1 MNLTAARE
9 LNKQEEAQQQ
19 LHLWAAILAT
29 HDALIAG
36 GLTGLPAV
44 HVERAKAALL
54 RAGDKDAGDYTD
66 TELRAIIVTSG
77 ARVWSEIDDG
87 DPIFRNEAVVGS
99 NGDLYITTQQ
109 HYKRSD
115 LLPGS
120 TAARTLFRLLRTEP
134 EDSTVLDFVWG
145 ELVPYGVKRRDPQD
159 GKVYT
164 PIHEQGVTLYE
175 PHYPHLV
182 PSEYKLVEDSSGGD
196 GGDDTVPRWAD
207 LEDGHTFNVGD
218 RFSDYGK
225 TYEVLRQFFKADSY
239 RPPALIGDFYQ
250 LAE

>member
-66 TELRAIIVTSG
+66 TELRAITVTSG

-159 GKVYT
+159 GKV
-164 PIHEQGVTLYE
+164 
-175 PHYPHLV
+175 
-182 PSEYKLVEDSSGGD
+182 
-196 GGDDTVPRWAD
+196 RWQH
-207 LEDGHTFNVGD
+207 GSRRN
-218 RFSDYGK
+218 GK
-225 TYEVLRQFFKADSY
+225 SFQ
-239 RPPALIGDFYQ
+239 
-250 LAE
+250 

>member
-1 MNLTAARE
+1 MNLTAVRE

-66 TELRAIIVTSG
+66 TELRTITVTSG

-134 EDSTVLDFVWG
+134 EDGTVLDFVWG
-145 ELVPYGVKRRDPQD
+145 ELVPYGAKRRDPQD

-196 GGDDTVPRWAD
+196 VGDDTVLRWAD

-218 RFSDYGK
+218 RFSDDGK

>member
-66 TELRAIIVTSG
+66 TELRAITVTSG

-164 PIHEQGVTLYE
+164 PTAATIPCRAGLIWRTATPSTSVT
-175 PHYPHLV
+175 
-182 PSEYKLVEDSSGGD
+182 DSA
-196 GGDDTVPRWAD
+196 TTA
-207 LEDGHTFNVGD
+207 
-218 RFSDYGK
+218 
-225 TYEVLRQFFKADSY
+225 
-239 RPPALIGDFYQ
+239 RPTKCFDNSSKQTATARPL
-250 LAE
+250 

>member
-66 TELRAIIVTSG
+66 TELRAITVTSG

-87 DPIFRNEAVVGS
+87 DPIFRNEDVVGS

-120 TAARTLFRLLRTEP
+120 TAARTLFRLLRT
-134 EDSTVLDFVWG
+134 
-145 ELVPYGVKRRDPQD
+145 
-159 GKVYT
+159 
-164 PIHEQGVTLYE
+164 
-175 PHYPHLV
+175 
-182 PSEYKLVEDSSGGD
+182 
-196 GGDDTVPRWAD
+196 
-207 LEDGHTFNVGD
+207 
-218 RFSDYGK
+218 
-225 TYEVLRQFFKADSY
+225 
-239 RPPALIGDFYQ
+239 
-250 LAE
+250 

>member
-19 LHLWAAILAT
+19 LHLWAAILAA

-54 RAGDKDAGDYTD
+54 RAGDKDASDYTD
-66 TELRAIIVTSG
+66 TELRAITVTSG

-99 NGDLYITTQQ
+99 DGDLYITTQQ

-120 TAARTLFRLLRTEP
+120 AAARTLFRLLRTEP
-134 EDSTVLDFVWG
+134 E
-145 ELVPYGVKRRDPQD
+145 D

-182 PSEYKLVEDSSGGD
+182 PSEYKLVEDSDDGD
-196 GGDDTVPRWAD
+196 GDDDTVPRWAD
-207 LEDGHTFNVGD
+207 LEDGRTFNVGD

-225 TYEVLRQFFKADSY
+225 TYEVLRQFIKADSY

>member
-36 GLTGLPAV
+36 GLTGLPA
-44 HVERAKAALL
+44 
-54 RAGDKDAGDYTD
+54 GDYTD
-66 TELRAIIVTSG
+66 TELRTITVTSG

-134 EDSTVLDFVWG
+134 EDGTVLDFAWG
-145 ELVPYGVKRRDPQD
+145 ELVPYGAKRRDPQD

-218 RFSDYGK
+218 RFSDDGK
-225 TYEVLRQFFKADSY
+225 TYEVLRQLIKADSY
-239 RPPALIGDFYQ
+239 RPPALIGDYYQ
-250 LAE
+250 LVE

>member
-1 MNLTAARE
+1 MPICANCR
-9 LNKQEEAQQQ
+9 Q
-19 LHLWAAILAT
+19 
-29 HDALIAG
+29 
-36 GLTGLPAV
+36 
-44 HVERAKAALL
+44 
-54 RAGDKDAGDYTD
+54 
-66 TELRAIIVTSG
+66 
-77 ARVWSEIDDG
+77 SEIKRKAKKLREEHL
-87 DPIFRNEAVVGS
+87 IFFKSVADN
-99 NGDLYITTQQ
+99 
-109 HYKRSD
+109 
-115 LLPGS
+115 
-120 TAARTLFRLLRTEP
+120 
-134 EDSTVLDFVWG
+134 
-145 ELVPYGVKRRDPQD
+145 VKRRDPQD

>member
-1 MNLTAARE
+1 M
-9 LNKQEEAQQQ
+9 
-19 LHLWAAILAT
+19 
-29 HDALIAG
+29 
-36 GLTGLPAV
+36 
-44 HVERAKAALL
+44 
-54 RAGDKDAGDYTD
+54 
-66 TELRAIIVTSG
+66 
-77 ARVWSEIDDG
+77 
-87 DPIFRNEAVVGS
+87 
-99 NGDLYITTQQ
+99 QQ

-134 EDSTVLDFVWG
+134 EDGTVLDFVWG
-145 ELVPYGVKRRDPQD
+145 ELVPYGAKRRDPQD

>member
-66 TELRAIIVTSG
+66 TELRAITVTSG

-99 NGDLYITTQQ
+99 AATFCPAV
-109 HYKRSD
+109 RR
-115 LLPGS
+115 PGRCS
-120 TAARTLFRLLRTEP
+120 ACFAQSRRTAPCWTSCGA
-134 EDSTVLDFVWG
+134 S
-145 ELVPYGVKRRDPQD
+145 
-159 GKVYT
+159 
-164 PIHEQGVTLYE
+164 
-175 PHYPHLV
+175 
-182 PSEYKLVEDSSGGD
+182 
-196 GGDDTVPRWAD
+196 
-207 LEDGHTFNVGD
+207 
-218 RFSDYGK
+218 
-225 TYEVLRQFFKADSY
+225 
-239 RPPALIGDFYQ
+239 
-250 LAE
+250 

>member
-9 LNKQEEAQQQ
+9 LNKQEEAQRQ

-44 HVERAKAALL
+44 HVERAKAAPL

-66 TELRAIIVTSG
+66 TELRAITVTSG

-99 NGDLYITTQQ
+99 NGDLYITTRQ

-145 ELVPYGVKRRDPQD
+145 ELVPLWREAQGPCRTARSTHRSTSRASRSTSRIIRIWCRPNTSWSRTAAAAETAATIPCRA
-159 GKVYT
+159 GLIWRTAT
-164 PIHEQGVTLYE
+164 PSTSVT
-175 PHYPHLV
+175 
-182 PSEYKLVEDSSGGD
+182 DSA
-196 GGDDTVPRWAD
+196 TTA
-207 LEDGHTFNVGD
+207 
-218 RFSDYGK
+218 
-225 TYEVLRQFFKADSY
+225 
-239 RPPALIGDFYQ
+239 RPTKCFDNSSKQTATARPL
-250 LAE
+250 

>member
-66 TELRAIIVTSG
+66 TELRAITVTSG

-145 ELVPYGVKRRDPQD
+145 ELVPYGRTARSTHRSTSRASRSTSRIIRIWCRPNTSWSRTAAAETAATIPCRA
-159 GKVYT
+159 GLIWRTAT
-164 PIHEQGVTLYE
+164 PSTSVT
-175 PHYPHLV
+175 
-182 PSEYKLVEDSSGGD
+182 DSA
-196 GGDDTVPRWAD
+196 TTA
-207 LEDGHTFNVGD
+207 
-218 RFSDYGK
+218 
-225 TYEVLRQFFKADSY
+225 
-239 RPPALIGDFYQ
+239 RPTKCFDNSSKQTATARPL
-250 LAE
+250 